1 MSKETYCRGKRDLLS
16 ADFAESE
23 YPSMISWCGCHP
35 TLGTWGGEDRF
46 EAYLYII
53 YVYMYMYMIY
63 IYI

>member
-1 MSKETYCRGKRDLLS
+1 MRTLLK
-16 ADFAESE
+16 SE

-63 IYI
+63 IYIYNIYIYIYIYIYIG